1 MTSPDPAGRARR
13 IGALAGPLL
22 VLSYCVANAAKSVV
36 EGRLVQD
43 ISPEFYAFNA
53 FCVTQVLCL
62 ALCRD
67 HRALLESVRRCLP
80 DVLAYNVTTT
90 LSWVAVLYALRVF
103 EPAVTNSLIVGM
115 VPVLTI
121 VIGGR
126 LRPQSRPSRTEVLS
140 SLGVLAA
147 MGYLAVMTFGGSSGT
162 GSVSSGGFALG
173 VVSCAV
179 TAAAVAGNT
188 FYTKR
193 LGEAGMAPGQMM
205 ACRFPLLLVS
215 TLVLFLVRDSAA
227 AYSPAHVALFA
238 ALGLGVAGTLLLLQV
253 GITRTEPMT
262 VSLLFGSNLIL
273 TFGIQFFD
281 PRIDQSAHS
290 LVGVLLLTGFILWGS
305 LAGVRR
311 AASADRAPRAP
322 AALPDSS
329 PHRG

>member
-1 MTSPDPAGRARR
+1 MTSPDPARRA
-13 IGALAGPLL
+13 GTLVGPLL
-22 VLSYCVANAAKSVV
+22 VLSYCVANSVKSVV

-53 FCVTQVLCL
+53 FFVIQVLYL

-67 HRALLESVRRCLP
+67 HRALLAAVRRCLP

-121 VIGGR
+121 LIGGR
-126 LRPQSRPSRTEVLS
+126 LRPQARPSRTEVLS
-140 SLGVLAA
+140 SLGVLAS
-147 MGYLAVMTFGGSSGT
+147 MGYLAAMTLTGSSGT
-162 GSVSSGGFALG
+162 GSVSAGGFVLG
-173 VVSCAV
+173 VVASVV

-193 LGEAGMAPGQMM
+193 LGEAGMKPGQMM

-215 TLVLFLVRDSAA
+215 TLVLFLVRGSAA
-227 AYSPAHVALFA
+227 PYSAVNVTLFLV
-238 ALGLGVAGTLLLLQV
+238 LGLGVAGTLLLLQV

-273 TFGIQFFD
+273 TFAIQFFD
-281 PRIDQSAHS
+281 PRIDQSVHT
-290 LVGVLLLTGFILWGS
+290 LIGVLLLTGFILWGS
-305 LAGVRR
+305 LSGVRQ
-311 AASADRAPRAP
+311 AAGADREPPRAP
-322 AALPDSS
+322 APATDTS
-329 PHRG
+329 PHRS

>member
-1 MTSPDPAGRARR
+1 MTSPDPAGRIRR
-13 IGALAGPLL
+13 ATVVVGPLL
-22 VLSYCVANAAKSVV
+22 VLSYCVANAVKSVV

-53 FCVTQVLCL
+53 FFVTQLLYLV
-62 ALCRD
+62 LCRD
-67 HRALLESVRRCLP
+67 HRALLAAVRRSLP

-90 LSWVAVLYALRVF
+90 LSWVAVLYALQVF
-103 EPAVTNSLIVGM
+103 EPAVANSLIVGM

-121 VIGGR
+121 VMGGR
-126 LRPQSRPSRTEVLS
+126 LRPQSRPSRTETLS
-140 SLGVLAA
+140 SLGVLAS
-147 MGYLAVMTFGGSSGT
+147 MGYLAAMTLAGSSGT

-173 VVSCAV
+173 LVASVL

-193 LGEAGMAPGQMM
+193 LGEAGMRPGQMM

-215 TLVLFLVRDSAA
+215 TLVLFLVRGSAA
-227 AYSPAHVALFA
+227 PYTAANVGLFLT
-238 ALGLGVAGTLLLLQV
+238 LGLGVAGTLLLLQV

-281 PRIDQSAHS
+281 PRLHQSVHT
-290 LVGVLLLTGFILWGS
+290 LIGVLLLTGLILWGS
-305 LAGVRR
+305 LAGVRQ
-311 AASADRAPRAP
+311 ASREGRGPRAP
-322 AALPDSS
+322 APAPRNSAQR
-329 PHRG
+329 P